1 MELRQYFAIVRRRWW
16 LPVALMAVVLLASLF
31 LRPSRAPQY
40 YVSMRFSMG
49 VAPEPLRP
57 DTYNYDRYYTYLTS
71 EYLVDD
77 FSEVVKSAAF
87 AQAVSDRLARGA
99 NPIQVPAGA
108 IQGSTQTGKLHRIL
122 SVHIVWGNPDQLRL
136 IADAV
141 VKTLQEDNA
150 RFFAQLG
157 AEGAQVFLLDP
168 PNVGVVGAGLRE
180 KLDLPIRLVLALTA
194 GLALVFLAEY
204 LDNTVRDR
212 SEVEAMGLRV
222 LAEVP
227 RGRRGRGQ

>member
-16 LPVALMAVVLLASLF
+16 LPVALMAVVLVASLF

-49 VAPEPLRP
+49 IAPEPQRP
-57 DTYNYDRYYTYLTS
+57 NTYNYDRYYTYLTS

-87 AQAVSDRLARGA
+87 AQAVSDRLAQGA

-108 IQGSTQTGKLHRIL
+108 IQGSTQAGKLHRIL
-122 SVHIVWGNPDQLRL
+122 SVHIVWSNPDQLRL

-168 PNVGVVGAGLRE
+168 PTVGVVGAGLRE
-180 KLDLPIRLVLALTA
+180 KLDLPIRLILALTA

-212 SEVEAMGLRV
+212 AEVEAMGLRV

-227 RGRRGRGQ
+227 RSRRGR